1 MARRAIPTQQQL
13 RNLEYRAGRG
23 DAAAEAELRTL
34 ARTIAKRA
42 NQRMV
47 ELEKAGYETAA
58 LNRAQYWLNEIR
70 GRNRYREN
78 VKTLDMDTLMDELEK
93 STQFLRW
100 QTSTVAGENLRRKHI
115 LEALAGKGI
124 HPENEKLFLD
134 FLDSEIWTE
143 FKKFKGTDLQ
153 VEAAEL
159 LETQEDYDNLKKL
172 YNDYEEHRLTRVQFE
187 QAMSRLHEM
196 RKDEGEES
204 DET

>member
-13 RNLEYRAGRG
+13 RSLEYRAGRG
-23 DAAAEAELRTL
+23 DAAAEAELRDL
-34 ARTIAKRA
+34 ARTMAKRA

-100 QTSTVAGENLRRKHI
+100 QTSTAAGENRRRKKI
-115 LEALAGKGI
+115 LSALEDKGI
-124 HPENEKLFLD
+124 EIKNEKIFLE
-134 FLDSEIWTE
+134 FLDSDIWNE
-143 FKKFKGTDLQ
+143 FKKYIGTDLQ
-153 VEAAEL
+153 RITGEV
-159 LETQEDYDNLKKL
+159 LETQEDLDNLKQMFKR
-172 YNDYEEHRLTRVQFE
+172 YQEGRIGAVEFIRQMEDIQS
-187 QAMSRLHEM
+187 Q
-196 RKDEGEES
+196 RKS
-204 DET
+204 DTNET

>member
-23 DAAAEAELRTL
+23 DAAAEAELRSL
-34 ARTIAKRA
+34 ARSMAKRA

-78 VKTLDMDTLMDELEK
+78 VKTLDMDILMDELEK

-100 QTSTVAGENLRRKHI
+100 QTSTVGGENKRRKKI
-115 LEALAGKGI
+115 LDALKDKGI
-124 HPENEKLFLD
+124 EVKNEKIFLE
-134 FLDSEIWTE
+134 FLDSDIWNE
-143 FKKFKGTDLQ
+143 FKKYIGTDLQ
-153 VEAAEL
+153 RLAGEI
-159 LETQEDYDNLKKL
+159 LETQEDLDNLKQMFKR
-172 YNDYEEHRLTRVQFE
+172 YQEGRIGAVEFIRQMENIQ
-187 QAMSRLHEM
+187 SM
-196 RKDEGEES
+196 RKEERN
-204 DET
+204 EP

>member
-23 DAAAEAELRTL
+23 DAAAEAELRSL
-34 ARTIAKRA
+34 ARSMAKRA

-78 VKTLDMDTLMDELEK
+78 VKTLDMDILMDELEK

-100 QTSTVAGENLRRKHI
+100 QTSTVAGENRRRKKI
-115 LEALAGKGI
+115 LAALEDKGI
-124 HPENEKLFLD
+124 EIKNEKIFLE
-134 FLDSEIWTE
+134 FLDSDMWNE
-143 FKKFKGTDLQ
+143 FKKYIGTDLQ
-153 VEAAEL
+153 RIAGEV
-159 LETQEDYDNLKKL
+159 LETQEDLDNLKQMFKR
-172 YNDYEEHRLTRVQFE
+172 YQEGRIGAVEFIRQMEGIQR
-187 QAMSRLHEM
+187 M
-196 RKDEGEES
+196 RKEDGN
-204 DET
+204 ET

>member
-23 DAAAEAELRTL
+23 DAAAEAELRSL
-34 ARTIAKRA
+34 ARTMAKRA

-78 VKTLDMDTLMDELEK
+78 VKTLDMDILMDELEK

-100 QTSTVAGENLRRKHI
+100 QTSTVAGETRRRKKI
-115 LEALAGKGI
+115 LSALKGKGI
-124 HPENEKLFLD
+124 EIKNEKIFLE
-134 FLDSEIWTE
+134 FLDSDIWNE
-143 FKKFKGTDLQ
+143 FKKYIGTDLQ
-153 VEAAEL
+153 RIAGEV
-159 LETQEDYDNLKKL
+159 LETQEDLDNLKQMFNR
-172 YNDYEEHRLTRVQFE
+172 YQEGRIGAVEFI
-187 QAMSRLHEM
+187 
-196 RKDEGEES
+196 RKMEDIQSQRKS
-204 DET
+204 DTNET

>member
-23 DAAAEAELRTL
+23 DAAAEAELRSL
-34 ARTIAKRA
+34 ARTMAKRA

-78 VKTLDMDTLMDELEK
+78 VKTLDMDILMDELEK

-100 QTSTVAGENLRRKHI
+100 QTSTVAGEIRRRKKI
-115 LEALAGKGI
+115 LSALKGKGI
-124 HPENEKLFLD
+124 EIKNEKIFLE
-134 FLDSEIWTE
+134 FLDSDMWNE
-143 FKKFKGTDLQ
+143 FKKYIGTDLQ
-153 VEAAEL
+153 RIAGEV
-159 LETQEDYDNLKKL
+159 LETQEDLDNLKQMFNR
-172 YNDYEEHRLTRVQFE
+172 YQEGRIGAVEFI
-187 QAMSRLHEM
+187 
-196 RKDEGEES
+196 RKMEDIQSQRKS
-204 DET
+204 DTNET

>member
-23 DAAAEAELRTL
+23 DAAAEAELRSL
-34 ARTIAKRA
+34 ARTMAKRA

-78 VKTLDMDTLMDELEK
+78 VKTLDMDILMDELEK

-100 QTSTVAGENLRRKHI
+100 QTSTVAGETRRRKKI
-115 LEALAGKGI
+115 LSALKGKGI
-124 HPENEKLFLD
+124 EIKNEKIFLE
-134 FLDSEIWTE
+134 FLDSDMWNE
-143 FKKFKGTDLQ
+143 FKKYIGTDLQ
-153 VEAAEL
+153 RIAGEV
-159 LETQEDYDNLKKL
+159 LETQEDLDNLKQMFNR
-172 YNDYEEHRLTRVQFE
+172 YQEGRIGAVEFI
-187 QAMSRLHEM
+187 
-196 RKDEGEES
+196 RKMEDIQS
-204 DET
+204 QRKRDTNET